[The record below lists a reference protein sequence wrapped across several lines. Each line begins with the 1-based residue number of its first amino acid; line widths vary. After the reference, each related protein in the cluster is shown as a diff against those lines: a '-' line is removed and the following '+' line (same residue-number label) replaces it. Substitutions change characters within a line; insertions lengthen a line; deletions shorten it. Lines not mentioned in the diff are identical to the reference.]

1 MDYQIVKASGVAK
14 RAIRKANQRNSMS
27 PAKVKQKKYAMRQ
40 YKKQK
45 YFKPEKKEIR
55 LDQDYS
61 KYIEWAI
68 LSTVLLGVLS
78 VNYPQLGILAVILS
92 ILVIAAII
100 DSKFKKGGA
109 EENQEDL
116 QEKIQRLVRIV
127 ENEKRSPAI
136 ELAKVKETPKVLPSL
151 ASNATITE
159 FPYRR

>member
-14 RAIRKANQRNSMS
+14 RAMRKANRQNSMS
-27 PAKVKQKKYAMRQ
+27 PAKMKQKKYAMRQ

-45 YFKPEKKEIR
+45 YAKAEKKEVR
-55 LDQDYS
+55 LDQDYG

-100 DSKFKKGGA
+100 DSKFKKGEA
-109 EENQEDL
+109 NPQQEDL
-116 QEKIQRLVRIV
+116 QEKLQRLVRIV
-127 ENEKRSPAI
+127 ENEKRSEAI
-136 ELAKVKETPKVLPSL
+136 ELARVRPQIVPSL
-151 ASNATITE
+151 AQNGTLTE